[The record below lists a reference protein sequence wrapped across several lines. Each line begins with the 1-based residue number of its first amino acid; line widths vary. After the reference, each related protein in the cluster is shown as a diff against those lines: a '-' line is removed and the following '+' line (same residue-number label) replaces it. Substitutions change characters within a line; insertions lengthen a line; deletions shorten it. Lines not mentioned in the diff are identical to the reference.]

1 MKLYGSF
8 LIRSWLI
15 RESAPGAEAPEE
27 KFVFDIEHIQNG
39 EHLHAANPA
48 EALEWMMARLRAE
61 HSSDDDE
68 ADDQT
73 AE

>member
-1 MKLYGSF
+1 MKLYSSF

-15 RESAPGAEAPEE
+15 RELASGAEAPDE

-39 EHLHAANPA
+39 EHLRAANPA

-61 HSSDDDE
+61 HSSNDDE
-68 ADDQT
+68 ADDQS